1 MGIKSYMTNLV
12 NTFPNI
18 STNIKPS
25 KIDILSIDLNGIL
38 HKICNFSNNKED
50 FKINLFSNL
59 KKLIKKIKP
68 SEIAIFTDGQAI
80 LAKANTQIK
89 RRNKYL
95 YTKPKTISPL
105 NLTPGTPFMDY
116 IDECVNEFISTLD
129 KKVYYSSS
137 KESNEGEIKLFQWLL
152 EINSD
157 KTVCVV
163 GSDSDLIVIALASRP
178 LLNLYIYNDV
188 SYISL
193 FKLVENL
200 SNLTS
205 IKSSYQNHPVRM
217 DFVLLSLFQGNDYNN
232 KLCTFEKLI
241 NSYKKLQKENKV
253 FLINKK
259 GQINLNSIKKLLIQI
274 NHSNDIIYTQPD
286 VNEYLKS
293 IQWNL
298 NLYSN
303 KIDNMFIPKYKNISI
318 SSIIK
323 YLPKSVKLQIN
334 EPCWLI
340 PEVYTLLLIPIT
352 GKDLLPDKLKVLLD
366 DASPIKDLFPEPCT
380 ECILWKE
387 KLKNIIPPND
397 DITSKLYIEYKQLLS
412 LTSVKY
418 NNHIK
423 DSHQVQDLPIE
434 RINKAVNNLEI

>member
-18 STNIKPS
+18 STNIKPN

-50 FKINLFSNL
+50 FKINLFAKL

-68 SEIAIFTDGQAI
+68 TEIAIFTDGQAI

-116 IDECVNEFISTLD
+116 IDDCVNEFISTLD
-129 KKVYYSSS
+129 KKTYYSSS
-137 KESNEGEIKLFQWLL
+137 KESNEGEIKLFTWLL
-152 EINSD
+152 ETNTD
-157 KTVCVV
+157 KIVCVA

-178 LLNLYIYNDV
+178 LLNLYIYDDV

-200 SNLTS
+200 SSLTS
-205 IKSSYQNHPVRM
+205 VKSSYQEHPVRM
-217 DFVLLSLFQGNDYNN
+217 DFVLLSLLQGNDYNN
-232 KLCTFEKLI
+232 KLCTFEKLLG
-241 NSYKKLQKENKV
+241 SYKKLQKENKV

-259 GQINLNSIKKLLIQI
+259 GQLNLHSIKKLLIQI
-274 NHSNDIIYTQPD
+274 NHSYDIIYTQSD

-303 KIDNMFIPKYKNISI
+303 KIDNMFIPKYQNISI
-318 SSIIK
+318 GSMIK
-323 YLPKSVKLQIN
+323 FFPKSINLQIN
-334 EPCWLI
+334 EPCWLK

-352 GKDLLPDKLKVLLD
+352 GKNLLPEKLKVLLD
-366 DASPIKDLFPEPCT
+366 DTSPIKDLFPEPCT
-380 ECILWKE
+380 ECIQWKST
-387 KLKNIIPPND
+387 LKNIIPPND
-397 DITSKLYIEYKQLLS
+397 DMTSQLYIEYKKLLS
-412 LTSVKY
+412 LTTVKY
-418 NNHIK
+418 NTHIK
-423 DSHQVQDLPIE
+423 ESHKNQDLPID
-434 RINKAVNNLEI
+434 RINEAVNNL